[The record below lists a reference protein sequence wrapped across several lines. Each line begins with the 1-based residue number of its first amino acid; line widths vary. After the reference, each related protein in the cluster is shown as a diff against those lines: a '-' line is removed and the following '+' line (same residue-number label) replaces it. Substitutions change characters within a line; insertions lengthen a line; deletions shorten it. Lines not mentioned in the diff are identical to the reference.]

1 MLKLPELKSERR
13 HRHYE
18 VAADKVKELLMITM
32 VRFFAVLLIFAFAAG
47 VSAQDQALI
56 TEAEK
61 QEVQAFAKRFVGRFL
76 QTRDVRPL
84 LAEYFL
90 NDFTALHK
98 QDFYEKVAPELYAKL
113 SKNERVRLFVAQ
125 ENLGYLIT
133 LDVMTQPDSQP
144 INRLPFE
151 RLLPAAI
158 ARKLNRERL
167 VEGTAKFTKRR
178 ELLQELSRLEKA
190 LLEAR
195 PFVKR
200 KNLEQSP
207 EFLKELGI
215 FERDAQ
221 LGYRVRG
228 SLVDEELRREP
239 GFARFAVGQKVLS
252 INTPILIEL
261 IVVKDAGK
269 LRIITMVPADDD

>member
-1 MLKLPELKSERR
+1 MNKSRLV
-13 HRHYE
+13 HLI
-18 VAADKVKELLMITM
+18 AALLLVTLAGSAS
-32 VRFFAVLLIFAFAAG
+32 FAQ
-47 VSAQDQALI
+47 QDQAI
-56 TEAEK
+56 VTGPEK
-61 QEVQAFAKRFVGRFL
+61 QEVQAFAKRFVARFL

-90 NDFTALHK
+90 SDFTTLHQ
-98 QDFYEKVAPELYAKL
+98 QDFYEKVSPELYAKL

-133 LDVMTQPDSQP
+133 LDVMTQPDSQAT
-144 INRLPFE
+144 NGLPFE
-151 RLLPAAI
+151 RLLPAAL

-178 ELLQELSRLEKA
+178 ELLQEVSRLERV

-207 EFLKELGI
+207 AFRKKLAT
-215 FERDAQ
+215 FERDAH

-228 SLVDEELRREP
+228 SLVDEDLRRES
-239 GFARFAVGQKVLS
+239 GFARFAIGQKLFS
-252 INTPILIEL
+252 IDTPILIEL
-261 IVVKDAGK
+261 IVIKDAGK
-269 LRIITMVPADDD
+269 LKILTMVPADGD

>member
-1 MLKLPELKSERR
+1 
-13 HRHYE
+13 
-18 VAADKVKELLMITM
+18 MITM
-32 VRFFAVLLIFAFAAG
+32 VRFIAVLLIFAFAAV
-47 VSAQDQALI
+47 VSAQDQALV

-90 NDFTALHK
+90 DDFTALHK